1 MMHVHPLD
9 ALADTLPFV
18 MLDTSSRPVGCS
30 GLAFREPRASPVTRI
45 VSHSKTVP
53 ACETRP
59 RPSADTTM
67 PSARALFFT

>member
-1 MMHVHPLD
+1 V
-9 ALADTLPFV
+9 V
-18 MLDTSSRPVGCS
+18 CS
-30 GLAFREPRASPVTRI
+30 GVAFREPVTRI